1 MHSTGN
7 NVLMGA
13 ARLGFEAF
21 MATRNSP
28 DERNTDEFEQ
38 IIAIARAGFLE
49 YVNRS

>member
-13 ARLGFEAF
+13 ARLGYEAF
-21 MATRNSP
+21 LATRNSP
-28 DERNTDEFEQ
+28 NARNTDEFKQ
-38 IIAIARAGFLE
+38 IIAVARAGFLE